1 MVGDDEYDIYKAQAG
16 RNMRD
21 RLGLGLNPLDGAT
34 FHVRKFLDSGVFTHP
49 DTQTKKSAYM
59 FQYFLKVV
67 STQFRTLDGKV
78 INTHQYSVTQ
88 FERDLEKGGQDDT
101 AQGVHVQHGVTG
113 LPGAFFN
120 FEISP
125 ILVVHSDTRQS
136 FAHFITS

>member
-59 FQYFLKVV
+59 FQYFP
-67 STQFRTLDGKV
+67 Q
-78 INTHQYSVTQ
+78 
-88 FERDLEKGGQDDT
+88 GGVDT
-101 AQGVHVQHGVTG
+101 VPDTRRQSDQH
-113 LPGAFFN
+113 
-120 FEISP
+120 SP
-125 ILVVHSDTRQS
+125 I
-136 FAHFITS
+136 